1 MRSERAVHRLMQ
13 QGVDRRWFHSA
24 CLLAAVE
31 GQPIIHR
38 AYGRGRLDTVYDLAS
53 LTKPLAA
60 TTVTMQL
67 VAQGKL
73 RAGHLVR
80 QWIPE
85 LRDPGARDLRVW
97 HLLAHSSGLPAW
109 LPLYEDVSGFAPSRR
124 RQAIRRRAAAT
135 LLEARPGRRTLYS
148 DLGFILLDHLLHR
161 CAGAPLDRLMD
172 RLVCGPLGLGRT
184 LFLPLK
190 DPRQREALLSQ
201 WPFAPT
207 ERCPWRGR
215 RLQAEVHD
223 DNCHA
228 MGGVS
233 GHAGLFSTA
242 HDVHLLAREL
252 VAAFHGRPSLLDPK
266 VVRRFL
272 SWPKAPGSTRVLGWD
287 TPDPRGSSAGH
298 GFGPG
303 SVGHLG
309 FTGTSL
315 WIDLRRSLWVV
326 LLTNRVYYGREP
338 NPMPAFRPR
347 LHDAVTKALIRA

>member
-1 MRSERAVHRLMQ
+1 MRGEHIVHRLMQ

-24 CLLAAVE
+24 CLLAAVD
-31 GQPIIHR
+31 GQPVIHR
-38 AYGRGRLDTVYDLAS
+38 AYGRGRLDMVYDLAS

-60 TTVTMQL
+60 TTVTMRL
-67 VAQGKL
+67 AAQGAL
-73 RAGHLVR
+73 RVGQRVR

-85 LRDPGARDLRVW
+85 LRDPRARSMRIW

-109 LPLYEDVSGFAPSRR
+109 LPLYEEVSGFAPSRR
-124 RQAIRRRAAAT
+124 RQAIRRRASAAP
-135 LLEARPGRRTLYS
+135 LEACPGRRTLYS
-148 DLGFILLDHLLHR
+148 DLGFILLDQLLHR
-161 CAGAPLDRLMD
+161 CAGAPLDILMH
-172 RLVCGPLGLGRT
+172 RLVCRPLCLGRT

-190 DPRQREALLSQ
+190 NRQTREELLSC

-215 RLQAEVHD
+215 RLKAEVHD

-242 HDVHLLAREL
+242 HEVHLLAREL
-252 VAAFHGRPSLLDPK
+252 TAAFHGRPSLFDPQ

-272 SWPKAPGSTRVLGWD
+272 SWPRAPGSTRVLGWD
-287 TPDPRGSSAGH
+287 TPDPQGSSTGR
-298 GFGPG
+298 GFGPD

-347 LHDAVTKALIRA
+347 LHDAVLKCLER